1 MKIDIERL
9 MSNISEYSNY
19 GKDKIYGIT
28 RPSFSQSDYKLRRR
42 FTKDLKDMEMEVIID
57 EIANIWGF
65 YIQNNIDRPP
75 ILMGSHLDTVPN
87 GGAYDGAL
95 GVLVAKEV
103 IQTIHDYKVNL
114 IHPLSIVSFTAEEP
128 NDFKLST
135 MGSRVFSR
143 KLSQNLLLSTKDSI
157 GRTLEESVKLAGGD
171 LRKYPQFNKEFS
183 TFIELHIEQGKR
195 LEEADVPVG
204 VVEDVVGIY
213 RDKITLYGEANHAGT
228 TMMNDRIDALSAASE
243 IVNTVERIMKKNN
256 TEAVATIGEFN
267 TYPNAANIIPGKIEF
282 ILELRSASQKE
293 RSFLLNNIYL
303 EIKKIGKERKVMF
316 KIENILNQPERKFDK
331 DIIQS
336 LEHTIKD
343 LQIPYINLSS
353 MAGHDAAHMI
363 EKTKT
368 AMLFVRSINGISHS
382 PYEYTTK
389 KDIEIASNI
398 LLQTILNLDKQ
409 LLQ

>member
-1 MKIDIERL
+1 
-9 MSNISEYSNY
+9 
-19 GKDKIYGIT
+19 
-28 RPSFSQSDYKLRRR
+28 
-42 FTKDLKDMEMEVIID
+42 
-57 EIANIWGF
+57 
-65 YIQNNIDRPP
+65 
-75 ILMGSHLDTVPN
+75 
-87 GGAYDGAL
+87 
-95 GVLVAKEV
+95 
-103 IQTIHDYKVNL
+103 
-114 IHPLSIVSFTAEEP
+114 LSIVSFTAEEP

-204 VVEDVVGIY
+204 VVEDIVGIY

-282 ILELRSASQKE
+282 ILELRS
-293 RSFLLNNIYL
+293 
-303 EIKKIGKERKVMF
+303 
-316 KIENILNQPERKFDK
+316 
-331 DIIQS
+331 
-336 LEHTIKD
+336 
-343 LQIPYINLSS
+343 
-353 MAGHDAAHMI
+353 
-363 EKTKT
+363 
-368 AMLFVRSINGISHS
+368 
-382 PYEYTTK
+382 
-389 KDIEIASNI
+389 
-398 LLQTILNLDKQ
+398 
-409 LLQ
+409 